1 MATATQL
8 IFDILANDKAS
19 AKIKDID
26 TTLDQSGSKW
36 DAWAGKAQAASAA
49 VLAGLAAFGATSVQ
63 AYADAEEKQRVLEDA
78 YQRFPA
84 LADVSIDK
92 LREQAAALQ
101 AKTGADGDAINSAQG
116 LLAQFGLTGQQVADL
131 TPLMVDYAT
140 KTGKDLPTAAEDLG
154 KALLG
159 QGRSLK
165 EVGIDFADAGSVGA
179 NFDQIV
185 GGLRTQ
191 VGGFAEKEGQSAQGQ
206 LAIMKESF
214 GDLQEAV
221 GEKLMPALQRFADWA
236 IRALGWM
243 NEHKGLMIG
252 LGAAVGVLAGS
263 VFLVSTATT
272 LWNTASTIAR
282 AATVAWTGVQWL
294 LNAALTANPI
304 GIVVMAIAALVAA
317 VVLAW
322 QNSETF
328 RTVVTNAWNAVK
340 QAIQAVADWWTQVAY
355 PAISNAVQAVAAF
368 FQQAGQTIS
377 TVWAAIRNGISAAW
391 DFIYT
396 YVFFPIRLQLQI
408 LQIAFQVARDAI
420 GAAWEWVRNALATG
434 WDWIRVNVF
443 DRIALGIQVV
453 QEAFRVGVDAIGQF
467 WDRLKGYAL
476 TPVRFV
482 IETVLNNGII
492 RAVNNVAEFFGQGR
506 PIANLPVPAMG
517 GAGPAGVATGGI
529 ADFVSGVA
537 SGVVDALTD
546 PAGFLRGLA
555 NNLLGGLAD
564 NPFANIIRG
573 APGKVVDW
581 AAQWIRS
588 LIPAGQ
594 VGTAGRVLPAGS
606 YSIGMPYLGYPG
618 HYGADYPAPMGT
630 PVFAPWAGV
639 VSRAVSLA
647 TSYGKH
653 VFVEHPGGIQT
664 RYAHLQGYAVGA
676 GQVVQPGQLL
686 GWVDST
692 GNSTGSHLHFEY
704 RRNGT
709 AINPAT
715 LGLFDRGGW
724 LPHGGLALNL
734 SGQPERVL
742 SPAESRGDDLRA
754 ALDGA
759 TLELVGVGTLA
770 DAVSARIVLASNRRA
785 GVR

>member
-1 MATATQL
+1 M
-8 IFDILANDKAS
+8 
-19 AKIKDID
+19 
-26 TTLDQSGSKW
+26 
-36 DAWAGKAQAASAA
+36 
-49 VLAGLAAFGATSVQ
+49 
-63 AYADAEEKQRVLEDA
+63 R
-78 YQRFPA
+78 
-84 LADVSIDK
+84 
-92 LREQAAALQ
+92 
-101 AKTGADGDAINSAQG
+101 
-116 LLAQFGLTGQQVADL
+116 
-131 TPLMVDYAT
+131 
-140 KTGKDLPTAAEDLG
+140 
-154 KALLG
+154 
-159 QGRSLK
+159 
-165 EVGIDFADAGSVGA
+165 
-179 NFDQIV
+179 
-185 GGLRTQ
+185 
-191 VGGFAEKEGQSAQGQ
+191 
-206 LAIMKESF
+206 ESF

-221 GEKLMPALQRFADWA
+221 GEQLMPALQRFADWA

-263 VFLVSTATT
+263 VLLVSTATT

-282 AATVAWTGVQWL
+282 AATVAWTGVQWA
-294 LNAALTANPI
+294 LNAAMSANPI
-304 GIVVMAIAALVAA
+304 GLIVIAIMALIAI

-322 QNSETF
+322 QHSETF
-328 RTVVTNAWNAVK
+328 RNIVTGAWEKVK
-340 QAIQAVADWWTQVAY
+340 AAIQAVADWWTQVAY
-355 PAISNAVQAVAAF
+355 PAISNAVQAVGDWF
-368 FQQAGQTIS
+368 TRVGDTIGR
-377 TVWAAIRNGISAAW
+377 VWQGIKDAIHLAW
-391 DFIYT
+391 LWVYANVFI
-396 YVFFPIRLQLQI
+396 PIQVKI
-408 LQIAFQVARDAI
+408 LQAMAIWEGLKVKIAEVWDNVQAKL
-420 GAAWEWVRNALATG
+420 AAG
-434 WDWIRVNVF
+434 WDWIQANVF
-443 DRIALGIQVV
+443 DRIGAAIDTAK
-453 QEAFRVGVDAIGQF
+453 EAFRTGVDAIGQF

-517 GAGPAGVATGGI
+517 GAGPSGVATGGI

-555 NNLLGGLAD
+555 NNLLGGLAS

-581 AAQWIRS
+581 AAQWIKS

-630 PVFAPWAGV
+630 PIFAPWAGV

-653 VFVEHPGGIQT
+653 VFLEHPGGIQT
-664 RYAHLQGYAVGA
+664 RYAHMQGFAVGA

-704 RRNGT
+704 RRNGVP
-709 AINPAT
+709 INPAT

-742 SPAESRGDDLRA
+742 SPAESKDYGAA
-754 ALDGA
+754 ALRDALEGA
-759 TLELVGVGTLA
+759 RLEIVGVGSLA
-770 DAVSARIVLASNRRA
+770 DAVSARIVLASSRRA
-785 GVR
+785 GR